1 MMMMI
6 VVAPPICCGFYFMSF
21 DWMVGLWIGCIQR
34 HNLIIYLL
42 SCFRCSF
49 MFFSGNSKKFG
60 SRPAGSR
67 SESFD

>member
-34 HNLIIYLL
+34 QILL
-42 SCFRCSF
+42 FALLLPMQFHVFFRQF
-49 MFFSGNSKKFG
+49 QKI
-60 SRPAGSR
+60 RQPAGR
-67 SESFD
+67 QQI

>member
-21 DWMVGLWIGCIQR
+21 DWMVGLWIGLS
-34 HNLIIYLL
+34 NGIILL
-42 SCFRCSF
+42 FALLLPMQFHVLFRQF
-49 MFFSGNSKKFG
+49 QKI
-60 SRPAGSR
+60 RQPAGSR